1 MTADTESSNGRA
13 LRKGFGYYRLL
24 AGHEVEGLRPGQI
37 AKALDLGPAT
47 VTRDLRALKEV
58 GVVEQVPGME
68 DRWRLGPMVVQ
79 IALAHMQG
87 IERASNRVSETKQRY
102 SREPK

>member
-1 MTADTESSNGRA
+1 MNAAADTNRS
-13 LRKGFGYYRLL
+13 LRKGFGYYRIL

-37 AKALDLGPAT
+37 AQALGLGAAT
-47 VTRDLRALKEV
+47 VTRDLRALRDE
-58 GVVEQVPGME
+58 GVVEQVPGLE
-68 DRWRLGPMVVQ
+68 DRWRLGPTVVQ

-87 IERASNRVSETKQRY
+87 IDRMSARVGEVKQRY

>member
-1 MTADTESSNGRA
+1 MTASDANRS
-13 LRKGFGYYRLL
+13 LRKAVGYLRVL

-37 AKALDLGPAT
+37 AKALGLGAAT
-47 VTRDLRALKEV
+47 VTRDLRALKDE
-58 GVVEQVPGME
+58 GVVELVPDME
-68 DRWRLGPMVVQ
+68 DRWRLGPSVVQ

-87 IERASNRVSETKQRY
+87 IDRMSARVSEVKQRY

>member
-1 MTADTESSNGRA
+1 MTEPTTDGRS
-13 LRKGFGYYRLL
+13 LRKGFRYYRAL

-37 AKALDLGPAT
+37 AQAVGVGAAT
-47 VTRDLRALKEV
+47 VTRDLRILKDE

-68 DRWRLGPMVVQ
+68 DRWRLGPIAVQ

-87 IERASNRVSETKQRY
+87 LERVTGRMNEVKQRY